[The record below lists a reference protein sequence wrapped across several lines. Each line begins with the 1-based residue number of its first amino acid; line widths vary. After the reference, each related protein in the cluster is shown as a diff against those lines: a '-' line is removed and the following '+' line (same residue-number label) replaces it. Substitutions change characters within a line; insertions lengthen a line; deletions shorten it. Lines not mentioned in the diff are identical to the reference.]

1 MGSQGSTTVDF
12 GATPGTNHVTK
23 AVTGQGTIIAGSHV
37 EAFIQ
42 GNDSTADHNVYE
54 HSTLLPQYVSFSMS
68 DVVAGTGFTINAFTE
83 LRLTGLVAV
92 RWVWN

>member
-1 MGSQGSTTVDF
+1 MGAQGSTTIDF

-23 AVTGQGTIIAGSHV
+23 VITGQASIVAGSHV

-54 HSTLLPQYVSFSMS
+54 HTTVLPLYVRLSINTI
-68 DVVAGTGFTINAFTE
+68 VAGVGFTINALTE